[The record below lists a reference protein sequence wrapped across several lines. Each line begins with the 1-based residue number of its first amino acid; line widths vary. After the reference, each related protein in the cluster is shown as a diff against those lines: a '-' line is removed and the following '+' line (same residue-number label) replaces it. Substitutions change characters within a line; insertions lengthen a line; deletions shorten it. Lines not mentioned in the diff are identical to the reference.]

1 MEAVMG
7 RRSDFERR
15 PQDAYETPWDAVLP
29 LAPWLPRGARCFEP
43 CCGKGMFVGH
53 LKRLGYEVTG
63 ASDLP
68 IYARSHRYDAAGT
81 NFFVTNPP
89 WSGKALHE
97 IIANLSDQLPT
108 WLLVDYNW
116 AATLQAVPF
125 LPRMRKLVV
134 IGRVRWIPD
143 SPFTGKDDA
152 CWIQFTKPSSV
163 PSIFI
168 GRRPLVAP
176 ALPLAAEGIRMPPD
190 LVKVDVGGAAHA
202 LGSTSRGLDRE

>member
-1 MEAVMG
+1 VEAVMG

-15 PQDAYETPWDAVLP
+15 PQDSYETPWEAVLP
-29 LAPWLPRGARCFEP
+29 LVPWLRRGARYIEP
-43 CCGKGMFVGH
+43 CAGEGKLAGH
-53 LKRLGYEVTG
+53 LNRLGYKLVS

-68 IYARSHRYDAAGT
+68 VDARTHRYDTTGV
-81 NFFVTNPP
+81 NYFVTNPP
-89 WSGKALHE
+89 WSRKVLHE

-116 AATLQAVPF
+116 AATWQAAPF

-152 CWIQFTKPSSV
+152 CWIQFTRPGPV

-168 GRRPLVAP
+168 GRRPRVERPVAP
-176 ALPLAAEGIRMPPD
+176 
-190 LVKVDVGGAAHA
+190 
-202 LGSTSRGLDRE
+202 